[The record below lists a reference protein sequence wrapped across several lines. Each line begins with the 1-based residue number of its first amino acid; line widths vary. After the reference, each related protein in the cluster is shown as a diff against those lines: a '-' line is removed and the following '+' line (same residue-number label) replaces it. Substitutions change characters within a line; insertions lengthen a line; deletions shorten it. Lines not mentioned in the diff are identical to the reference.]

1 MIKQD
6 NWIRAQ
12 CETPSHIYRK
22 QLGTIEY
29 ASHPFTKEQEYWSKI
44 QTEFPTSLDVSPD
57 VEDFFKCV
65 SPDAEDFFKCPSVTP
80 ITPEELSNWRPMIH
94 PFTSKNLRCDESG
107 NRIIS
112 KGLSSFGYDVTL
124 GNKFKIFT
132 NINGGVIDPL
142 NMPNNCYA
150 DFEGDSCIIPPN
162 SYLLGYTVEYFHIP
176 DDVVVVCVGKSTLAR
191 AGLLINV
198 TPIEPGF
205 QGQVVIEISNLTNLP
220 VKVYANQGVA
230 QFLFY
235 QGSERCTTSYADK
248 KGKYQNQTGITTA
261 KV

>member
-12 CETPSHIYRK
+12 CETPTHIYRK

-44 QTEFPTSLDVSPD
+44 QREFPTSLDVSPH
-57 VEDFFKCV
+57 E
-65 SPDAEDFFKCPSVTP
+65 EDFFKCPSVDP
-80 ITPEELSNWRPMIH
+80 ITPEELNNWKPMIH
-94 PFTSKNLRCDESG
+94 PFHNKNISSDNG
-107 NRIIS
+107 MRIVS

-124 GNKFKIFT
+124 ADKFKIFT

-142 NMPNNCYA
+142 KMPENCYA
-150 DFEGDSCIIPPN
+150 DFEGESCIIPPN

-191 AGLLINV
+191 AGLQHQHESHGYPCFSQTCPSLVHLRLNEVNHCLQIRKS
-198 TPIEPGF
+198 TDRQSHG
-205 QGQVVIEISNLTNLP
+205 
-220 VKVYANQGVA
+220 VKVQQQQKNQHHQKDLIELFDR
-230 QFLFY
+230 QFAHAIV
-235 QGSERCTTSYADK
+235 QHAS
-248 KGKYQNQTGITTA
+248 Q
-261 KV
+261 

>member
-12 CETPSHIYRK
+12 CETPTHVFRK

-44 QTEFPTSLDVSPD
+44 QKEFPTSLDLTSKP
-57 VEDFFKCV
+57 
-65 SPDAEDFFKCPSVTP
+65 EDFFKCPSVDP
-80 ITPEELSNWRPMIH
+80 ITQEELQNWKPMIH
-94 PFTSKNLRCDESG
+94 PFYNKNVSSENG
-107 NRIIS
+107 IRIVS

-124 GNKFKIFT
+124 ADKFKIFT

-142 NMPNNCYA
+142 NMPENCYA
-150 DFEGDSCIIPPN
+150 DFEGESCVIPPN

-205 QGQVVIEISNLTNLP
+205 KGQVVIEISNLTNLP

-235 QGSERCTTSYADK
+235 QGSERCSTSYADK

>member
-12 CETPSHIYRK
+12 CETPTHIYRK

-44 QTEFPTSLDVSPD
+44 QREFPTSLDVSPH
-57 VEDFFKCV
+57 
-65 SPDAEDFFKCPSVTP
+65 AEDFFKCPSVDP
-80 ITPEELSNWRPMIH
+80 ITPEELNNWKPMIH
-94 PFTSKNLRCDESG
+94 PFHNKNISSDNG
-107 NRIIS
+107 TRIVS

-124 GNKFKIFT
+124 ADKFKIFT

-142 NMPNNCYA
+142 KMPENCYV
-150 DFEGDSCIIPPN
+150 DFEGESCIIPPN